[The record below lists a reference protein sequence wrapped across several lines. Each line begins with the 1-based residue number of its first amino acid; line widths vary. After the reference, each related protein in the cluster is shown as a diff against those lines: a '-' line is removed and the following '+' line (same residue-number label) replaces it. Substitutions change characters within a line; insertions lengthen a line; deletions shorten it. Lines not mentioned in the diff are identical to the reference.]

1 MSKIFLTHKV
11 SDKTTQMFTSSGHE
25 IISSPE
31 GGDAVLCLLTDKID
45 KKFMNAVGS
54 QLKIVANCAVGFDN
68 IDIETAK
75 EKNIIVTNTPEVLSE
90 TVAEHT
96 FALMLALAHRIVEA
110 DRFVRM
116 GKFKGWESDL
126 LLGQDMAHK
135 VLGIVGLGRIGTL
148 VAQQAVKGHQ
158 MKVIYYDLKRNEGF
172 EKELGGEYKDNVE
185 KVFIEADF
193 VSMHLP
199 YLPTTHHLVD
209 HSLLNKMKSNAYLV
223 NTSRGAIINENDL
236 VKILREKKIAGAA
249 LDVFEHEPGLS
260 PGLVNLENVILTP
273 HIASATVETREKIQ
287 RLAVQNILNVLS
299 GKEALTPI
307 K

>member
-1 MSKIFLTHKV
+1 
-11 SDKTTQMFTSSGHE
+11 
-25 IISSPE
+25 
-31 GGDAVLCLLTDKID
+31 
-45 KKFMNAVGS
+45 
-54 QLKIVANCAVGFDN
+54 VGFDN